1 VKPEEEQSALAL
13 GAGLEFDAIRAM
25 LARWGP
31 RATGVGDDAAV
42 LSVPRGDALVASV
55 DTALEGRHFRA
66 GWLTPREI
74 GYRAVTA
81 ALSDLAAMAA
91 RPLGILVALAL
102 PSSATGMLPALADGI
117 GDALDA
123 AGTHILGGNV
133 SAADLL
139 CLTTTVLGAAF
150 APIARGGMRAGEFI
164 YVTGRFGGPAA
175 AVAAWSSGREP
186 TPTHRARFAHPIARL
201 REARWLA
208 DRGATAA
215 IDISDGLAAD
225 LEHVAA
231 ASGVGADV
239 DLDCLP
245 LIEGV
250 TDPLRGAASGEEYEL
265 LIGSPAE
272 LNTVEFERAFRLPL
286 TAIGRATN
294 REAGVTFRRGR
305 ERVAKPSGYDHLSR

>member
-1 VKPEEEQSALAL
+1 VKPEEEQPALAL
-13 GAGLEFDAIRAM
+13 GAGLEFDAIRTM

-42 LSVPRGDALVASV
+42 LDVPRGDALVASV
-55 DTALEGRHFRA
+55 DTALEGQHFRA
-66 GWLTPREI
+66 GWVTPREI

-91 RPLGILVALAL
+91 RPLGILVALNL
-102 PSSATGMLPALADGI
+102 PSSATGMLPDLADGI

-133 SAADLL
+133 AAADLL

-150 APIARGGMRAGEFI
+150 VPIARGGMRPGDII

-175 AVAAWSSGREP
+175 AVAAWSSDREP

-231 ASGVGADV
+231 ASAVGADV

-272 LNTVEFERAFRLPL
+272 LNRVEFERAFGLPL
-286 TAIGRATN
+286 TAIGRATT

-305 ERVAKPSGYDHLSR
+305 ERVAKPSGYDHLSL